1 MTTENLKTLVFRA
14 LDAAVE
20 NGYEKFV
27 TEERPEEVAADMI
40 YCDADVEQAG
50 RPLAE
55 VTALVVE
62 WRAEQERKKVSRVP
76 LYSSSEGR

>member
-1 MTTENLKTLVFRA
+1 MTAESLKILVFRA
-14 LDAAVE
+14 LDAAAE
-20 NGYEKFV
+20 NGYEKFA

-55 VTALVVE
+55 VTALIRE
-62 WRAEQERKKVSRVP
+62 WRATRHATA
-76 LYSSSEGR
+76 